1 MKISRLVLKLS
12 GHNFHTKLFKEAL
25 LHKNV
30 GGVMDL
36 VLCTSSDGVY
46 IYTKY
51 YCLQCSS
58 CTFIMYGHKELTGSS
73 NLSK

>member
-36 VLCTSSDGVY
+36 VLCTSSDGGLYLYQILLFTV
-46 IYTKY
+46 
-51 YCLQCSS
+51 Q
-58 CTFIMYGHKELTGSS
+58 FMYLYHVWS
-73 NLSK
+73 